1 MDRYDLRKVIGGL
14 LFQERDRHPLD
25 TEPFKV
31 VTRRTPTEKEQQ
43 AMKLAWKVCK
53 HVKSNA
59 IVYANAEQI
68 VGVGAG
74 QMSRVDSARF
84 GIEKAK
90 LEVKGCCMASD
101 ALIPFRDAV
110 DVAAEAGITAIVQ
123 TGGSV
128 RDDEVIEAANTHGM
142 AMVFTGFRHFY
153 H

>member
-1 MDRYDLRKVIGGL
+1 MLVQSRDALTYVEDQLKEVSTRKPDDREMED
-14 LFQERDRHPLD
+14 
-25 TEPFKV
+25 
-31 VTRRTPTEKEQQ
+31 
-43 AMKLAWKVCK
+43 MKFAWIVAK

-59 IVYANAEQI
+59 IVLAVDNCL